1 MCKKLTDW
9 ELKAMIET
17 SPPQTVAYI
26 RELEKRL
33 EETER
38 ALRVARNFAVGNLTI
53 TPDHCD
59 G

>member
-1 MCKKLTDW
+1 MYKKLTEW
-9 ELKAMIET
+9 ELKTMIET
-17 SPPQTVAYI
+17 SPPQTAAYI